1 MDSKLTKYQIM
12 LQKKI
17 TKQVQEW
24 KSTEV
29 PVSHEELHQFLHT
42 ITGTAGTIS
51 LIEISKA
58 AADLMNK
65 MSHEQKSW
73 SSIEVAHFLSP
84 VTNLFDANQKNLAV
98 TLSSEFTPSTD
109 QCDKPLL
116 LIVDQDVPYL
126 IYSKEQLE
134 NHGFAVVVSPTIEK
148 ALSMFYDLSPDC
160 LIVNPFSSEIDGYD
174 FIKQVRETVA
184 FELIPIVVISSS
196 NDKEKRIAAYQKGAD
211 DFFLKSLEWD
221 EYVARI
227 DRQVKRRKIV
237 KDTLMKDELTKV
249 YNRKFL
255 KEAYQRISSEHL
267 RHKDNFSMIM
277 IDVDFFKKI
286 NDTYGHTAGD
296 HVLIKF
302 ADFLRTQLRNQDVVV
317 RYGGE
322 EFLLLLPY
330 TKLKEAEQT
339 ACRLLENLSQNVF
352 VYEEHSFFVSFSA
365 GVYEVHSPVSL
376 AEAVRTADRALYAA
390 KENGRGR
397 VETASTQE
405 ELNRRLRVAIIDDS
419 EVIRKMLESFFTSL
433 EVENYELEIKTFQD
447 GLSFFADNWH
457 QSNDEY
463 LIILDGVLPKMD
475 GIEVLTKIRKFTD
488 TNQYK
493 ILMLTARKAEGDI
506 VRALHLGADDYLTKP
521 FSIREL
527 EARIKVL
534 VQRVK

>member
-1 MDSKLTKYQIM
+1 MDSKLIKYQNM
-12 LQKKI
+12 LEKKI

-24 KSTEV
+24 KDDEN
-29 PVSHEELHQFLHT
+29 PVSHQELYQFLHT

-51 LIEISKA
+51 LSEVSKTA
-58 AADLMNK
+58 SDLMHQ
-65 MSHEQKSW
+65 MGEEQKSW
-73 SSIEVAHFLSP
+73 SSIEAARYLRP
-84 VTNLFDANQKNLAV
+84 VTNLFAVHKKNLAV
-98 TLSSEFTPSTD
+98 TYSSEFTPNTD

-126 IYSKEQLE
+126 VYSKEQLE
-134 NHGFAVVVSPTIEK
+134 NHGYAVVVSPTIEK
-148 ALSMFYDLSPDC
+148 ALSMFYDLNPDC
-160 LIVNPFSSEIDGYD
+160 LIVNPFHEEIDGYD

-184 FELIPIVVISSS
+184 FELIPIVVISPS
-196 NDKEKRIAAYQKGAD
+196 DEKETRIAAYQKGAD

-237 KDTLMKDELTKV
+237 KETLMKDELTKV

-267 RHKDNFSMIM
+267 RHKDIFSVIM

-302 ADFLRTQLRNQDVVV
+302 AEFLRTHLRTQDVVV

-322 EFLLLLPY
+322 EFLLLMPY
-330 TKLKEAEQT
+330 TKLEEAEKT

-352 VYEEHSFFVSFSA
+352 HYDGHSFLVSFSA
-365 GVYEVHSPVSL
+365 GVYEVNSTVSL

-397 VETASTQE
+397 IETASSQE
-405 ELNRRLRVAIIDDS
+405 VVNRRLRVAVIDDS
-419 EVIRKMLESFFTSL
+419 EVIRRMLESFFTDL
-433 EVENYELEIKTFQD
+433 EVEYYELEIKTYQD
-447 GLSFFADNWH
+447 GVSFFVDEWH

-463 LIILDGVLPKMD
+463 LVILDGVLPKMD
-475 GIEVLTKIRKFTD
+475 GIEVLTKLRKYPD
-488 TNQYK
+488 TNRYK

>member
-1 MDSKLTKYQIM
+1 MDSKFTKYQIM
-12 LQKKI
+12 LEKKI
-17 TKQVQEW
+17 INQIQEW
-24 KSTEV
+24 RDAEF
-29 PVSHEELHQFLHT
+29 PVSHQELHQFLHT

-51 LIEISKA
+51 LQEISKA
-58 AADLMNK
+58 AADLMNQ
-65 MSHEQKSW
+65 MNPEQKSW
-73 SSIEVAHFLSP
+73 SSREAAHYLSP
-84 VTNLFDANQKNLAV
+84 VINLFAANQKNLAV
-98 TLSSEFTPSTD
+98 TLSYDFMPSID

-134 NHGFAVVVSPTIEK
+134 NHGYAVVVSPTIEK
-148 ALSMFYDLSPDC
+148 ALSMFYDLNPDC
-160 LIVNPFSSEIDGYD
+160 LIVNPFHAEVDGYD

-196 NDKEKRIAAYQKGAD
+196 DEKETRIAAYQQGAD

-255 KEAYQRISSEHL
+255 KEAYQRMSSEHL
-267 RHKDNFSMIM
+267 RHKDIFSIIM
-277 IDVDFFKKI
+277 IDLDFFKKI
-286 NDTYGHTAGD
+286 NDTYGHSAGD
-296 HVLIKF
+296 YVLVKF
-302 ADFLRTQLRNQDVVV
+302 AEYLSTDLRTQDVVV
-317 RYGGE
+317 RFGGE
-322 EFLLLLPY
+322 EFLLLMPY
-330 TKLKEAEQT
+330 TKLEEAEQT
-339 ACRLLENLSQNVF
+339 ACRLLENLNQNVF
-352 VYEEHSFFVSFSA
+352 VYEEHSFLVSFSA
-365 GVYEVHSPVSL
+365 GVYEVNSPVSL

-397 VETASTQE
+397 IETASSQE
-405 ELNRRLRVAIIDDS
+405 VVNRQLRVAVIDDS
-419 EVIRKMLESFFTSL
+419 EVIRKMLESFFTDL
-433 EVENYELEIKTFQD
+433 EVENYELEIKTYKD
-447 GLSFFADNWH
+447 GVSFFADEWH

-463 LIILDGVLPKMD
+463 LVILDGVLPKMD
-475 GIEVLTKIRKFTD
+475 GIEVLTKLRKYPD
-488 TNQYK
+488 TNRYK

-506 VRALHLGADDYLTKP
+506 VRALHVGADDYLTKP

>member
-1 MDSKLTKYQIM
+1 M

-17 TKQVQEW
+17 TKQVDDW
-24 KSTEV
+24 KDTEY
-29 PVSHEELHQFLHT
+29 PVSHQELHQFLHT

-51 LIEISKA
+51 LQEVSRA

-65 MSHEQKSW
+65 MDREQKSW
-73 SSIEVAHFLSP
+73 SSKEAAQYLSP
-84 VTNLFDANQKNLAV
+84 VMDLFTAVQKNLV
-98 TLSSEFTPSTD
+98 VSLPSEFTPIAD

-126 IYSKEQLE
+126 IYSKEKLE
-134 NHGFAVVVSPTIEK
+134 DNGYAVVVSPTIEK
-148 ALSMFYDLSPDC
+148 ALSMFYDLNPDC
-160 LIVNPFSSEIDGYD
+160 LIVNPYSSEIDGYD
-174 FIKQVRETVA
+174 LIKQVRETIA

-196 NDKEKRIAAYQKGAD
+196 DKKEMRIAAYQRGAD
-211 DFFLKSLEWD
+211 DFFLKSLDWD

-255 KEAYQRISSEHL
+255 KEIYQRIASEHL
-267 RHKDNFSMIM
+267 RHKDIFSMIM

-286 NDTYGHTAGD
+286 NDTYGHSAGD

-302 ADFLRTQLRNQDVVV
+302 AEFLRTHLRSQDVVV

-330 TKLKEAEQT
+330 TKLEEAEQT

-352 VYEEHSFFVSFSA
+352 VYEEHSFLVSFSA
-365 GVYEVHSPVSL
+365 GVYEVSSPVSL
-376 AEAVRTADRALYAA
+376 TEAVRTADRALYAA

-397 VETASTQE
+397 VEIANSQAE
-405 ELNRRLRVAIIDDS
+405 KNRQLRVAVIDDS
-419 EVIRKMLESFFTSL
+419 EVIRKMLESFFTDL
-433 EVENYELEIKTFQD
+433 DVENYELEVKTYQD
-447 GLSFFADNWH
+447 GVSFFADDWH

-475 GIEVLTKIRKFTD
+475 GIEVLTKLRTYSD

>member
-12 LQKKI
+12 LEKKI
-17 TKQVQEW
+17 TKQIQDWKNTEFPISHQE
-24 KSTEV
+24 
-29 PVSHEELHQFLHT
+29 LYQFLHT

-51 LIEISKA
+51 LQEISKA
-58 AADLMNK
+58 ATDLMNQLN
-65 MSHEQKSW
+65 HEQKSW
-73 SSIEVAHFLSP
+73 SSIEAAHYLSP
-84 VTNLFDANQKNLAV
+84 VTNLIAANQKTLTV
-98 TLSSEFTPSTD
+98 KLSSEFPSSTD

-126 IYSKEQLE
+126 IYSKEKLE
-134 NHGFAVVVSPTIEK
+134 NHGYAVVVSPTIEK
-148 ALSMFYDLSPDC
+148 ALSMFYDLNPDC
-160 LIVNPFSSEIDGYD
+160 LIVNPFSSEGDGYD

-196 NDKEKRIAAYQKGAD
+196 DEKEKRITSYQQGAD
-211 DFFLKSLEWD
+211 DYFLKSLDWD

-255 KEAYQRISSEHL
+255 KEAYQRMSSEHL
-267 RHKDNFSMIM
+267 RHKDIFSMIM

-286 NDTYGHTAGD
+286 NDTYGHSAGD
-296 HVLIKF
+296 HVLVRF
-302 ADFLRTQLRNQDVVV
+302 AEFLSTHLRTQDVVV

-322 EFLLLLPY
+322 EFILLMPY
-330 TKLKEAEQT
+330 TKLEEAEQT

-352 VYEEHSFFVSFSA
+352 VYEEHSFLVSFSA
-365 GVYEVHSPVSL
+365 GVYEVNNPVSL
-376 AEAVRTADRALYAA
+376 AEAVRTADRALYVA

-405 ELNRRLRVAIIDDS
+405 NLNRRLRVAVIDDS
-419 EVIRKMLESFFTSL
+419 EVIRKMLESFFTDL
-433 EVENYELEIKTFQD
+433 EVENYELEIKTYQD
-447 GLSFFADNWH
+447 GISFFADEWH

-475 GIEVLTKIRKFTD
+475 GIEVLTKLRKYPD

-493 ILMLTARKAEGDI
+493 ILMLTGRKAEGDI